1 MKLENKLDVKVFIL
15 YLMNKVD
22 EPLEYT
28 TVNDIV
34 LQDEFVN
41 YFDFALC
48 FSELLDAGQVEE
60 SGEENGIKL
69 YKVSASGKESLESY
83 ENSLLSVIREHAS
96 KSVRRFMAYKREGRR
111 AVATVTECGEGY
123 MLKCEIFD
131 RVKKLFSTEIYI
143 CEYEEA
149 MRAKKNFENRED
161 VILKGVQALIAGKV
175 NYIFE

>member
-60 SGEENGIKL
+60 AGEEN
-69 YKVSASGKESLESY
+69 
-83 ENSLLSVIREHAS
+83 
-96 KSVRRFMAYKREGRR
+96 
-111 AVATVTECGEGY
+111 
-123 MLKCEIFD
+123 
-131 RVKKLFSTEIYI
+131 
-143 CEYEEA
+143 
-149 MRAKKNFENRED
+149 
-161 VILKGVQALIAGKV
+161 
-175 NYIFE
+175 

>member
-22 EPLEYT
+22 SPLEYT

-60 SGEENGIKL
+60 VGSDGDVKL
-69 YKVSASGKESLESY
+69 YKVSESGKESLESY
-83 ENSLLSVIREHAS
+83 ESSLLSVIRDHAS

-111 AVATVTECGEGY
+111 AVSTITECGEGY
-123 MLKCEIFD
+123 MLKCEIYD
-131 RVKKLFSTEIYI
+131 RTKKLFSAEVYI
-143 CEYEEA
+143 PELEEA
-149 MRAKKNFENRED
+149 KKSKKNFDDRED

>member
-60 SGEENGIKL
+60 AGEENGVKL
-69 YKVSASGKESLESY
+69 YKVSESGKESLESY
-83 ENSLLSVIREHAS
+83 ESSLLSVIREHAS

-111 AVATVTECGEGY
+111 AVAAVSECGEGY

-131 RVKKLFSTEIYI
+131 RTKKLFSTEIYI
-143 CEYEEA
+143 CEYEDA
-149 MRAKKNFENRED
+149 MRAKKNFEDRED
-161 VILKGVQALIAGKV
+161 VILKGVQALVAGKV

>member
-48 FSELLDAGQVEE
+48 FSELVDAGQVEE
-60 SGEENGIKL
+60 CGEENGIKL
-69 YKVSASGKESLESY
+69 YTVSESGKESLESY
-83 ENSLLSVIREHAS
+83 ESSLLSVIREHAS
-96 KSVRRFMAYKREGRR
+96 KSVRKFMAYKREGRR
-111 AVATVTECGEGY
+111 ATATVTECGKGF
-123 MLKCEIFD
+123 MLKCEISD
-131 RVKKLFSTEIYI
+131 RARKLFSTEIYI
-143 CEYEEA
+143 SELDEA
-149 MRAKKNFENRED
+149 MRAKKNFEDRED
-161 VILKGVQALIAGKV
+161 VILKGVQALVAGKV